1 MRPLGCVVTVS
12 QRSVVA
18 TWLMAFL
25 PLGAEVARVG
35 FSGVVFRV
43 TFSRSFKPL
52 PLGAIEMG
60 AGVFWLTRCVST
72 RLVGFVR
79 VVARGLLVFLWDWVS
94 VIRAVPAAA
103 LKEIPSVGGVLIV
116 MPLGAVRIPGGS
128 LVIRVRGGTILCL
141 PLGAGLFA
149 VVAKKKIFFALTC

>member
-12 QRSVVA
+12 QRGVVA

-35 FSGVVFRV
+35 FSGMVFGV
-43 TFSRSFKPL
+43 TFFRSFKPL

-60 AGVFWLTRCVST
+60 AGVFWLTRLST

-141 PLGAGLFA
+141 PLGAGLFT
-149 VVAKKKIFFALTC
+149 VISKMVIFFALTCR

>member
-18 TWLMAFL
+18 TWFMAFL

-35 FSGVVFRV
+35 FSGVVFGV
-43 TFSRSFKPL
+43 TFSGSFKPL

-60 AGVFWLTRCVST
+60 AGVFRFTRCVST

-103 LKEIPSVGGVLIV
+103 LKEIPSV
-116 MPLGAVRIPGGS
+116 
-128 LVIRVRGGTILCL
+128 
-141 PLGAGLFA
+141 
-149 VVAKKKIFFALTC
+149 